1 MTKNFNFETADKLVQ
16 LNDLIE
22 EMMKD
27 ARVISRD
34 LTEGITNTGVAGA
47 LAMIISIIQILV
59 LFDNLWRG
67 PIYVVIWAVGF
78 LLIFVN
84 GVRVIQKYLVL
95 RTRYARFFEITK
107 ELELK

>member
-1 MTKNFNFETADKLVQ
+1 MTKNINNKTADKLVQ

-22 EMMKD
+22 VMMKD

-67 PIYVVIWAVGF
+67 PIYVAIWAAGF
-78 LLIFVN
+78 LLIFAA
-84 GVRVIQKYLVL
+84 GIRVIQRYLVL

-107 ELELK
+107 EFEKK

>member
-1 MTKNFNFETADKLVQ
+1 MTKNFNNKTTDKLVQ

-34 LTEGITNTGVAGA
+34 LTEGITNTGAAGA

-67 PIYVVIWAVGF
+67 PIYVAVWAAGF
-78 LLIFVN
+78 LLIFIT
-84 GVRVIQKYLVL
+84 GIRVIQRYRVL
-95 RTRYARFFEITK
+95 KTRYARFFEINK
-107 ELELK
+107 ELETK